1 MLGIKLYAIL
11 NRLFRIFRRRTSI
24 VLIAVMLGIS
34 NAIMEEDRTLY
45 DTRNH
50 LEERDIPSD
59 DDPF

>member
-1 MLGIKLYAIL
+1 MLG
-11 NRLFRIFRRRTSI
+11 
-24 VLIAVMLGIS
+24 MS

-50 LEERDIPSD
+50 LEERNIPSD